1 MWGWTLVI
9 AVWGLIKGIILD
21 FAGSEFEQVIIMRD
35 FKGRGRESE
44 SERNEE
50 RCGVEDRN
58 EMKNKRE
65 E

>member
-1 MWGWTLVI
+1 M
-9 AVWGLIKGIILD
+9 D